1 MASIVPK
8 KRKSGTSYY
17 IAYRIIGNDGKTQ
30 QKWYPCKSKREAYN
44 LLEEV
49 EEAENQNREYI
60 RYEPKSYT
68 GQTIVP
74 SSMTVEELVY
84 KYVEHR
90 STTGKWEAKTRQN
103 ILSCIKNY
111 IIPYIG
117 NTPIACVTTRF
128 LQEFYNDLP
137 NHKAVP
143 GNHKTPPNNISSR
156 TVREV
161 HKILRPAFS
170 LAIKWGE
177 LSLNPAY
184 NLELPKIEKFTRK
197 QWTETE
203 FVTAISSCDNKELE
217 LIMSVMFACTLRSG
231 ELSGLTWD
239 CIDCSEAAISS
250 NNAYVHVNKEL
261 ARLDK
266 SAIQATNT
274 KIYLTFPSF
283 KANAKSVMV
292 LKKPKTDSSVRKIYV
307 PSSIAVSLREHR
319 KIQHDWIQS
328 IGNEYHDFNLV
339 FAQPNGFPYSNNTL
353 GKHFKR
359 NLREKGIEIVDF
371 YSLRHSGAT
380 AKLRATKNVKA
391 VQGDMGHNSSQMLM
405 NVYAAIADED
415 RKNNAKELET
425 NIFSKMSDKKTETS
439 DKS

>member
-17 IAYRIIGNDGKTQ
+17 IAYRITGENGKIQ
-30 QKWYPCKSKREAYN
+30 QKWYPCKNKREANN

-49 EEAENQNREYI
+49 EEAENQNREYV

-68 GQTIVP
+68 GEVIVP
-74 SSMTVEELVY
+74 NSMTVEELVY

-103 ILSCIKNY
+103 SLSCIKNY
-111 IIPYIG
+111 IVPYIG

-128 LQEFYNDLP
+128 LQEYYNDLP

-143 GNHKTPPNNISSR
+143 GNHKTPPKNISAR

-197 QWTETE
+197 QWTENE
-203 FVTAISSCDNKELE
+203 FVTAVSSCDNKELE

-239 CIDCSEAAISS
+239 CIDCSESAISS
-250 NNAYVHVNKEL
+250 DSAYVHVKKEL

-274 KIYLTFPSF
+274 KIYLTFPCF
-283 KANAKSVMV
+283 KADTKSVMV

-307 PSSIAVSLREHR
+307 PSSIAVRLKEHK
-319 KIQHDWIQS
+319 KIQQDWIQS

-359 NLREKGIEIVDF
+359 YLREKGIEIVDF

-391 VQGDMGHNSSQMLM
+391 VQGDMGHNTSQMLM

-415 RKNNAKELET
+415 RKNNAKELE
-425 NIFSKMSDKKTETS
+425 NHIFSKVSEKKMDVT